1 TLDFDSDEISKYVT
15 KKEKEENSLKNKL
28 TQFFSGYSM
37 ALTSAKNQSNFD
49 LISSYFKKNSSMY
62 DKMKNSISNQ
72 QLVSLQSPQV
82 LSASK
87 SGDKILT

>member
-1 TLDFDSDEISKYVT
+1 
-15 KKEKEENSLKNKL
+15 
-28 TQFFSGYSM
+28 
-37 ALTSAKNQSNFD
+37 
-49 LISSYFKKNSSMY
+49 MY

-87 SGDKILT
+87 SGDKILTTVQHIDENGQYVNKEYELEQASSGNDFNLIKETD